1 LELGGEAGGSP
12 RNKSVKS
19 FIIIEDDLSVRYL
32 LKEAVKGLGHE
43 LIAAVDNIAS
53 AMVYLKAGKVPDI
66 VLLDVVLPGEV
77 GTNLIEYL
85 RTNHKETRIILAT
98 GLSEERIL
106 RLVAP
111 GGYDAILPKPFMIN
125 HLSAL
130 IDSFYKSPEANPPS
144 PSPGKDHS
152 QAA

>member
-1 LELGGEAGGSP
+1 M
-12 RNKSVKS
+12 KS

-53 AMVYLKAGKVPDI
+53 AMVYLKAGKIPDI
-66 VLLDVVLPGEV
+66 VLLDVVLPGEM

-85 RTNHKETRIILAT
+85 RANHKDTMIILAT

-111 GGYDAILPKPFMIN
+111 GGYDAILPKPFMVGQ
-125 HLSAL
+125 LSAL
-130 IDSFYKSPEANPPS
+130 INSFFKNPEAKPP
-144 PSPGKDHS
+144 
-152 QAA
+152 AAGTGEIP